1 MKNSAKPEIKKD
13 LIGVFFDAHK
23 LEDAISDLHKIGV
36 TEDHLGILCA
46 EESLTGKLG
55 HIYNRVSAQ
64 TGENDPDTVF
74 VQRESI
80 GSTPYAAIG
89 GLSFVASAI
98 GGGAIVASAGIFG
111 GALAAATAGPVV
123 VGLAGLLA
131 GTLMSKT
138 DSESLQEQVDSGHIL
153 LFVRTGENRF
163 KDEVSKLLEKHSAV
177 KITELDAE

>member
-1 MKNSAKPEIKKD
+1 METSTKDEIKKD

-23 LEDAISDLHKIGV
+23 LEDAITDLNKIGV
-36 TEDHLGILCA
+36 TDAQLGILCA

-55 HIYNRVSAQ
+55 HIYDRVSSQ
-64 TGENDPDTVF
+64 TGENNPDMVF
-74 VQRESI
+74 VQKDSI

-89 GLSFVASAI
+89 GLTFVASAL

-111 GALAAATAGPVV
+111 GALAAATAAPVM

-138 DSESLQEQVDSGHIL
+138 DAESLQEQVDSGHIL

-163 KDEVSKLLEKHSAV
+163 KDEVAQLLEKHSAI
-177 KITELDAE
+177 KITELDAG